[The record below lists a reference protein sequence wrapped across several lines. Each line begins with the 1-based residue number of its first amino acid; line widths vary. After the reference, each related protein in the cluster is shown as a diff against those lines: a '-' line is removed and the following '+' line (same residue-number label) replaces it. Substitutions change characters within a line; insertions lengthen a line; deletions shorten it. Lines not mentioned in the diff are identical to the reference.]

1 MGRRFEGTVQPGYGV
16 GSQVMADPVLAA
28 RQAHHFRTFKP
39 VPGTLNVRLAEPF
52 DRSLLTGTV
61 TEWELGGY
69 SEDHYYRPIRIE
81 GSIPGF
87 VVQTANPGGEFPA
100 RVVELIADR
109 HLRTA
114 LGLSDGDTI
123 AFELDADDGE
133 PAPWS

>member
-52 DRSLLTGTV
+52 DVSLLTGTV
-61 TEWELGGY
+61 TAWELGGY
-69 SEDHYYRPIRIE
+69 TEDHYYRPIRIE

-87 VVQTANPGGEFPA
+87 VVQTANPGGDFPA

-114 LGLSDGDTI
+114 LGLSDGDAI
-123 AFELDADDGE
+123 AFELDDDGE
-133 PAPWS
+133 PAPWR

>member
-1 MGRRFEGTVQPGYGV
+1 MGRRFEGTVQAGYGV

-39 VPGTLNVRLAEPF
+39 VPGTLNVRLAERF
-52 DRSLLTGTV
+52 DTALFTGTV

-69 SEDHYYRPIRIE
+69 TEDHHYRPVRIE
-81 GSIPGF
+81 GSIPGL
-87 VVQTANPGGEFPA
+87 VVQTANPGGDFPA

-114 LGLSDGDTI
+114 LGLSDGHTI
-123 AFELDADDGE
+123 AFELDDEDAD